1 VVTLTALAE
10 PGSTFMGWGGACS
23 GIATCTLTMDV
34 AKEVTAR
41 FDWPTLS
48 IGDATIREGPSGTT
62 KTMEFTVTLTAP
74 VPPAGQGAQSQDKA
88 VPEKPKE

>member
-1 VVTLTALAE
+1 
-10 PGSTFMGWGGACS
+10 
-23 GIATCTLTMDV
+23 MDV
-34 AKEVTAR
+34 AKTVTAR

-48 IGDATIREGPSGTT
+48 IGDAMIREGPSGTT